1 MIALLILTSLIGIYM
16 ESLDEM
22 ADELRE
28 TEAAATLAALAQMTA
43 TSKLSLSPLPAA
55 ISKLVEL
62 DPLVIKDGIPMEFHT
77 WAIRAKITFQS
88 IPALW
93 DIVSELRKTF
103 TPSELILN
111 GMAWQ
116 LIMKAI
122 PNLVLDLVDLE
133 LSAAKIWITLQERYG
148 NRMMVERAMKLRCFL
163 GLTMSSGESIQQYL
177 RVQSYWN
184 EYFDVA
190 CWNNIYTSLDQIAKD
205 NLNHLYMDTIVA
217 GISNHPEHLYEH
229 AVSQLSV
236 KLADD
241 DLDLQTVRNIIGYAE
256 AKIEECQHQE
266 LEAMA
271 VNTKFSYLPK
281 CYNCGGL
288 GHMSDVC
295 PSPKSASSSS
305 TKGSSSSLP
314 SSTKSNKERKKKYHH
329 KPTQG
334 SGSES
339 AAVQVVVSS
348 NAVNAKSGSVL
359 ADSGTSHNITSD
371 STIFSPYSHVSNVS
385 VTIANK
391 SKSSATHIGTITL
404 PVSVNGVQKNIRL
417 TNSYFVPEFPKTL
430 ISMGKLWND
439 GYTWTVDQKSHSIII
454 SEEST
459 QAMVAVAPVV
469 HGVYVLKQE
478 AWTDATA
485 AQVNSASLLVSN
497 SLLWH
502 RHLGHVNHQF
512 MKRMVSKKLV

>member
-1 MIALLILTSLIGIYM
+1 
-16 ESLDEM
+16 M
-22 ADELRE
+22 ADDHRE
-28 TEAAATLAALAQMTA
+28 TEAAATLAALTQTIT
-43 TSKLSLSPLPAA
+43 TSQSSVSPSPAA

-62 DPLVIKDGIPMEFHT
+62 DPLVIKDGVPMEFHA
-77 WAIRAKITFQS
+77 WAIRAKIAFQS
-88 IPALW
+88 VPALW
-93 DIVSELRKTF
+93 DIVSEPWKTF
-103 TPSELILN
+103 TPSESILN
-111 GMAWQ
+111 GIARQ
-116 LIMKAI
+116 LITKAI
-122 PNLVLDLVDLE
+122 PNLALDLVDSE
-133 LSAAKIWITLQERYG
+133 PSAAKIWIALQGRYG
-148 NRMMVERAMKLRCFL
+148 NRMMVERATKLRRFL

-177 RVQSYWN
+177 QRAQSYWN

-190 CWNNIYTSLDQIAKD
+190 RWNDIYASLDQIAKD
-205 NLNHLYMDTIVA
+205 NLNHIYMDTIVA

-241 DLDLQTVRNIIGYAE
+241 DLDLQTIRNIIGYAE
-256 AKIEECQHQE
+256 AKIEERQHQE

-295 PSPKSASSSS
+295 PSPKSTSSSS
-305 TKGSSSSLP
+305 TKGSPSSLP
-314 SSTKSNKERKKKYHH
+314 SSTKSNKGRKKRHHH

-359 ADSGTSHNITSD
+359 ADSGTSHNITGD
-371 STIFSPYSHVSNVS
+371 STIFSPYSRVSNVS
-385 VTIANK
+385 VTVANK
-391 SKSSATHIGTITL
+391 SKSSATHIGTITI
-404 PVSVNGVQKNIRL
+404 PVSVNGIQKHICL
-417 TNSYFVPEFPKTL
+417 TNSYFVPDFPKTL

-502 RHLGHVNHQF
+502 RRLGHVNHQF